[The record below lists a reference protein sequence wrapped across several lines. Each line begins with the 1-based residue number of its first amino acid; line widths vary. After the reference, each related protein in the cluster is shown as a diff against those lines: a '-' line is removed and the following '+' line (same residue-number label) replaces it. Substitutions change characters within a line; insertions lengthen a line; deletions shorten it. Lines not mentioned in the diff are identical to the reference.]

1 MRGLDARRRHDGVDL
16 PRLTI
21 AVSRG
26 DKLPAETAV
35 GQPGVRMHGSLALM
49 LGAAERVRQSP
60 RRAALDALLAGF
72 TDRGQMCG
80 SREVLTPL
88 RRIRN
93 RACRSSWAQ
102 HSYLPGRV
110 EHEGSR
116 RRRST
121 ITRSHR
127 RPSTPSASSQHRRP
141 QRARQS
147 RNELLTGVAGG
158 SWPSQRAA
166 CGITRGGHVLR
177 QVCGL
182 Q

>member
-35 GQPGVRMHGSLALM
+35 GQPGVRTRGSLALM

-60 RRAALDALLAGF
+60 RRARRAPGRLHRPRTNARQQ
-72 TDRGQMCG
+72 RGAD
-80 SREVLTPL
+80 PL

-102 HSYLPGRV
+102 QPLA
-110 EHEGSR
+110 
-116 RRRST
+116 
-121 ITRSHR
+121 
-127 RPSTPSASSQHRRP
+127 RPS
-141 QRARQS
+141 RARGLATAAV
-147 RNELLTGVAGG
+147 NDYALTPAAINAIREVANIVAR
-158 SWPSQRAA
+158 SEHAN
-166 CGITRGGHVLR
+166 RGTS
-177 QVCGL
+177 C
-182 Q
+182 